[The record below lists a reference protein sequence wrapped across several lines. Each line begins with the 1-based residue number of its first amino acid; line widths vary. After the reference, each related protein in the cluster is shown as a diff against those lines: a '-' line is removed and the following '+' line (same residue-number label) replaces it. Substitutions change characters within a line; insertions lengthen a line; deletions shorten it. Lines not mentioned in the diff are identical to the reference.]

1 MLWCYNQVEKFIKTV
16 KERVTLHFRT
26 EREKRL
32 LGVSLRRLSEDHSG
46 VARRNDS
53 KRRRTPC
60 VKGKASK
67 NQGGTE
73 HLCAL
78 GKSVGVRFF
87 RGFFCLKNHR

>member
-1 MLWCYNQVEKFIKTV
+1 M

-73 HLCAL
+73 HLMRPWE
-78 GKSVGVRFF
+78 KRTNTFF
-87 RGFFCLKNHR
+87 SRVFLFEIHENEK